1 MTNSDAFYSRVVII
15 AARIL
20 ILGLSPAIIASYYRA
35 FTQDGA
41 FGIVALQTFLFAL
54 LLLVAIKQVPLN
66 VNHRIT
72 IIGVITLVVAIG
84 ALFRNQSLG
93 IPYVYILLSSIIFS
107 IILPKAYRYL
117 YSIIAL
123 FLITITGV
131 MFSLVTA
138 TEGMMHVFGVTTI
151 TIAIIYILTSFLEN
165 TQKRFKKESE
175 LRERL
180 DISLE
185 QAKQVND
192 AQGDFLANLSH
203 EIRTPLNGIFGSLQ
217 IIQENEKDPAMVNR
231 YTQVA
236 MKSYQSVIG
245 ILNDILDLTKIRE
258 GKVSL
263 YPKPNR
269 LVDVMG
275 LVCSEFGPAANL
287 KGIQLNCQVSDK
299 AQKGNRL
306 IDELRLGQ
314 VLRNFVSNAIKFTEK
329 GKIEVCADLSE
340 HSVNR
345 IIITIKDTGLG
356 IPEDKLET
364 IFTPFEQVTPSRI
377 TERRGTGLGLAISK
391 RLIEMMSGQVS
402 VTSTLNQGTTFT
414 VEIELPIT
422 QETVQANL
430 IEKTSQTTHEAKI
443 LLAEDVETNQ
453 MVFQVML
460 RNEPYEIDTAEN
472 GEVAVEKALKGNYD
486 IIFMDIMMPKM
497 GGIEALHKLRA
508 AGFMKPIV
516 ACTANVMKED
526 IEQYMAEGFD
536 GAIGKPYL
544 KDELRMH
551 IQSAVS

>member
-1 MTNSDAFYSRVVII
+1 MTNSDAFLSRVVII

-20 ILGLSPAIIASYYRA
+20 VLGLSPALITSYYRA

-41 FGIVALQTFLFAL
+41 FGIVALQTFLFVL
-54 LLLVAIKQVPLN
+54 LLLAAIKQVPLN

-72 IIGVITLVVAIG
+72 IIGIITLVVAIG

-93 IPYVYILLSSIIFS
+93 IPFVYILLSSIVFS

-123 FLITITGV
+123 SLITITGV

-306 IDELRLGQ
+306 ID
-314 VLRNFVSNAIKFTEK
+314 
-329 GKIEVCADLSE
+329 
-340 HSVNR
+340 
-345 IIITIKDTGLG
+345 
-356 IPEDKLET
+356 
-364 IFTPFEQVTPSRI
+364 
-377 TERRGTGLGLAISK
+377 
-391 RLIEMMSGQVS
+391 
-402 VTSTLNQGTTFT
+402 
-414 VEIELPIT
+414 
-422 QETVQANL
+422 
-430 IEKTSQTTHEAKI
+430 
-443 LLAEDVETNQ
+443 
-453 MVFQVML
+453 
-460 RNEPYEIDTAEN
+460 
-472 GEVAVEKALKGNYD
+472 
-486 IIFMDIMMPKM
+486 
-497 GGIEALHKLRA
+497 
-508 AGFMKPIV
+508 
-516 ACTANVMKED
+516 
-526 IEQYMAEGFD
+526 
-536 GAIGKPYL
+536 
-544 KDELRMH
+544 
-551 IQSAVS
+551 

>member
-1 MTNSDAFYSRVVII
+1 M
-15 AARIL
+15 
-20 ILGLSPAIIASYYRA
+20 
-35 FTQDGA
+35 
-41 FGIVALQTFLFAL
+41 ALQTFLFVL
-54 LLLVAIKQVPLN
+54 LLLAAIKQVPLK

-72 IIGVITLVVAIG
+72 IIGIITLVVAIG

-93 IPYVYILLSSIIFS
+93 IPFVYILLSSIVFS
-107 IILPKAYRYL
+107 IILPKAYQYL

-131 MFSLVTA
+131 MLSFVTA
-138 TEGMMHVFGVTTI
+138 TEGMMHFFGVTTI

-165 TQKRFKKESE
+165 TQKRFKQESE

-203 EIRTPLNGIFGSLQ
+203 EIRTPLNGTFGSLQ
-217 IIQENEKDPAMVNR
+217 IIQENEKDLAMVNR

-299 AQKGNRL
+299 AQNGNRL

-345 IIITIKDTGLG
+345 IVITIKDTGLG

-364 IFTPFEQVTPSRI
+364 IFTPFEQVAPSRI

-402 VTSTLNQGTTFT
+402 VTSTLNQGTRFT
-414 VEIELPIT
+414 VEVELPIT
-422 QETVQANL
+422 QETVQDNL
-430 IEKTSQTTHEAKI
+430 TEKTSQTTHKAKI

-486 IIFMDIMMPKM
+486 TIFMDIMMPKM